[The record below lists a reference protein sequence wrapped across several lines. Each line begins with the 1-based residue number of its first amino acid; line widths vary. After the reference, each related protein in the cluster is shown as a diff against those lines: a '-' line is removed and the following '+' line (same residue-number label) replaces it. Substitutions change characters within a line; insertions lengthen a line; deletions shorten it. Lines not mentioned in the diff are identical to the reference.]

1 MSAFYKLAFHLYRN
15 LIVPFRRTPTKWLAI
30 IFNRDGQV
38 LVEFNENRSALPS
51 GHVIAGYP
59 IPYLC
64 RQGLGLDESD
74 FMAAAPLR
82 LVGAVG
88 TGFYGMTFYFSGKV
102 TCASAVTDR
111 SRDISL
117 AWQTELESL
126 IPAEIEQVLEA
137 RRRAPTTATSC

>member
-1 MSAFYKLAFHLYRN
+1 MLLYKLGFHLYKN
-15 LIVPFRRTPTKWLAI
+15 LIVPFRRTPTKWSAI
-30 IFNRDGQV
+30 IFNRDRQV

-51 GHVIAGYP
+51 GHVIPGYP

-74 FMAAAPLR
+74 FTAAAPLR

-88 TGFYGMTFYFSGKV
+88 TGFYGMTFYFSGEV

-126 IPAEIEQVLEA
+126 IPAELEHVLE
-137 RRRAPTTATSC
+137 SQ